1 VSGLVVN
8 DHVTV
13 FLQISAYALGRIFQD
28 ASSLFAGDLQES
40 FICRN
45 ALNSLINQDVLTE
58 DIKFD
63 VPELG
68 LFAGH
73 AVFLA
78 TRLL

>member
-1 VSGLVVN
+1 VVN

-13 FLQISAYALGRIFQD
+13 FLQISAYALGQIFQD

-45 ALNSLINQDVLTE
+45 TLNPLINKDVLTE
-58 DIKFD
+58 DIKFY
-63 VPELG
+63 VPELS

-73 AVFLA
+73 VVFLA
-78 TRLL
+78 PRLP